1 VKDLCETSDG
11 GAVPV
16 EVLHGSMDER
26 ILRYLLETYPV
37 TTAQLARDLRVSKS
51 RIGRALKALA
61 LRGIVELEELPDKT
75 FVRLLR
81 QDLSFFGYKESQRKR
96 FKRSGGGKG
105 TSKDVEGPMFG

>member
-1 VKDLCETSDG
+1 
-11 GAVPV
+11 VPV

-81 QDLSFFGYKESQRKR
+81 QDLSFFGYKETQRKR

-105 TSKDVEGPMFG
+105 ESKDVEGPMFG

>member
-1 VKDLCETSDG
+1 M
-11 GAVPV
+11 PI
-16 EVLHGSMDER
+16 EVLHGSLEER

-37 TTAQLARDLRVSKS
+37 TTVALSRDLH
-51 RIGRALKALA
+51 ITRARLQRLLKALA

-81 QDLSFFGYKESQRKR
+81 QDFSFFGYKESQRKR
-96 FKRSGGGKG
+96 FKRSGGGKR

>member
-1 VKDLCETSDG
+1 M
-11 GAVPV
+11 PV
-16 EVLHGSMDER
+16 EILHGSMDER

-37 TTAQLARDLRVSKS
+37 TTATLARDLRVTKP
-51 RIGRALKALA
+51 RLERQLKALA
-61 LRGIVELEELPDKT
+61 VRGIVELEELPGTT

>member
-1 VKDLCETSDG
+1 MS
-11 GAVPV
+11 V
-16 EVLHGSMDER
+16 EVLHGSLDER

-37 TTAQLARDLRVSKS
+37 TTATLARDLRLTKS
-51 RIGRALKALA
+51 RLDRQLKALA
-61 LRGIVELEELPDKT
+61 VRGILELEELPDKT

-81 QDLSFFGYKESQRKR
+81 QDFSFFGYKDSQRKR